1 MYKPQICIVNHN
13 YFAVITWFGTHIIM
27 RGLKSSNFR
36 RSTFKLKIQLFV
48 FMKNVAK
55 QLVLISKGILKLD
68 DSHRKT
74 LRGWI
79 ITYIRVGVRDV
90 SRRLAHEAK
99 AGEVA
104 CLALGLL
111 ILLWA
116 GGVIAGEV
124 EVTEGSTCTG
134 YHLLELLLLLV
145 PEAVLLLALA
155 LVARVVLVVIVV
167 LVGGVELLPLGAVS
181 DEVDGVTTLKTAPQW
196 SPPLLAEYVQG
207 AELSHQQGDL
217 IIEMLL
223 YFSSEAAAKEDK
235 ANSKADELI
244 VLVGLATWPPIRVL
258 VIKALLV
265 REALW
270 LGRHF
275 LDSSWDF
282 SLLNNFSV
290 SRVAK
295 STDFSKVVIFI
306 PHTESSR
313 AYSNYLSCS
322 LSE

>member
-1 MYKPQICIVNHN
+1 
-13 YFAVITWFGTHIIM
+13 
-27 RGLKSSNFR
+27 
-36 RSTFKLKIQLFV
+36 
-48 FMKNVAK
+48 MKNVAK
-55 QLVLISKGILKLD
+55 QLVLIAKGILKLD

-79 ITYIRVGVRDV
+79 ITYTRVGVGDV

-124 EVTEGSTCTG
+124 EVTEGSTCTE

-181 DEVDGVTTLKTAPQW
+181 DEVDGVATLKTAPRW

-207 AELSHQQGDL
+207 AELSRQQGDL
-217 IIEMLL
+217 IIGMLL
-223 YFSSEAAAKEDK
+223 YFSSEAATKEDK
-235 ANSKADELI
+235 ANSKADESV
-244 VLVGLATWPPIRVL
+244 VLAGLATWPPTRVL
-258 VIKALLV
+258 VRKALLV
-265 REALW
+265 REASW
-270 LGRHF
+270 FGRPF
-275 LDSSWDF
+275 VDNSWDF
-282 SLLNNFSV
+282 NLLNSILV
-290 SRVAK
+290 SRIAK
-295 STDFSKVVIFI
+295 LADSSKAVIFMPQI
-306 PHTESSR
+306 WSSS
-313 AYSNYLSCS
+313 AYNNCLARS
-322 LSE
+322 LWEYARWPQERKL